1 MSLPP
6 KPPARP
12 DKVSLWRYVKLFRQ
26 DILSAQPAKLYRAWM
41 AEFRTPFFRSFM
53 VNDPKLVDLVLKER
67 PDDFPKSSRVSEG
80 LRPLLGESVFLTNGE
95 TWKRQ
100 RRIIDP
106 AFEGGR
112 LRDTFPAMWAASQAC
127 VARLEEGIVEIEE
140 VTSHAAADVIFRT
153 LFSIPIENEIAA
165 EVFSEFRDYQ
175 RSQPIVNIGAFLPLP
190 RWMPR
195 FFRRRTRETAKS
207 IRNLIARLTEARADE
222 IAAGT
227 APDDLATK
235 IMTTEDPETGERFTP
250 EEMVD
255 QVAIF
260 FLAGHETSASALAWT
275 LYLLALYPE
284 WQERLAQESAA
295 LNDCDFKVMSELK
308 LSRDVFREAL
318 RLYPPVPMM
327 VREAG
332 CPQEFRG
339 REVKTGSQIVLSPWH
354 LHRHERIWARPD
366 AFEPERWQTEEGRG
380 CAREAY
386 MPFSAGSRV
395 CTGAGFAMVEGP
407 LILSMLLKM
416 FRFELVE
423 GRVPQPV
430 AHLTVRAKDGIWL
443 KVSKR

>member
-1 MSLPP
+1 MILPP

-53 VNDPKLVDLVLKER
+53 VNDPTLVDLVLKER

-127 VARLEEGIVEIEE
+127 VARLEEGIIEIEE

-165 EVFSEFRDYQ
+165 EVFNEFRDYQ
-175 RSQPIVNIGAFLPLP
+175 RSQPIVNIAAFLPLP

-207 IRNLIARLTEARADE
+207 VRNLIARLTQARADE

-235 IMTTEDPETGERFTP
+235 IMTTADPETGERFTP

-260 FLAGHETSASALAWT
+260 FFGGMRRAPRRWHGRCICSRFT
-275 LYLLALYPE
+275 LSG
-284 WQERLAQESAA
+284 RSG
-295 LNDCDFKVMSELK
+295 
-308 LSRDVFREAL
+308 L
-318 RLYPPVPMM
+318 R
-327 VREAG
+327 RN
-332 CPQEFRG
+332 R
-339 REVKTGSQIVLSPWH
+339 R
-354 LHRHERIWARPD
+354 R
-366 AFEPERWQTEEGRG
+366 
-380 CAREAY
+380 
-386 MPFSAGSRV
+386 
-395 CTGAGFAMVEGP
+395 
-407 LILSMLLKM
+407 
-416 FRFELVE
+416 
-423 GRVPQPV
+423 
-430 AHLTVRAKDGIWL
+430 
-443 KVSKR
+443 